1 MCEIDG
7 FVCEESMKEII
18 EYDEVE
24 VLVNMEVS
32 VFVDKE
38 VGVFVDKEVDVFDIE
53 GIEKNYGGDKD
64 KFMENEIKLVEESDI

>member
-7 FVCEESMKEII
+7 LIVCEESMKEII

-32 VFVDKE
+32 
-38 VGVFVDKEVDVFDIE
+38 VFVDKEVDVFDIE

>member
-32 VFVDKE
+32 
-38 VGVFVDKEVDVFDIE
+38 VFVDKEVDVFDIE

>member
-38 VGVFVDKEVDVFDIE
+38 VDVFDIE
-53 GIEKNYGGDKD
+53 GIEKNYGGDKE
-64 KFMENEIKLVEESDI
+64 KLKENEIKLVEENDI

>member
-18 EYDEVE
+18 EYDKEVE

-32 VFVDKE
+32 
-38 VGVFVDKEVDVFDIE
+38 VFVDKEVDVFDIE
-53 GIEKNYGGDKD
+53 GIEKNYEGDKE
-64 KFMENEIKLVEESDI
+64 KLKENEIKLVEESDI

>member
-18 EYDEVE
+18 DYDEVE

-32 VFVDKE
+32 
-38 VGVFVDKEVDVFDIE
+38 VFVDKEVDVFDIE

>member
-7 FVCEESMKEII
+7 FVFEESMKEII
-18 EYDEVE
+18 EYDKEVE

-32 VFVDKE
+32 
-38 VGVFVDKEVDVFDIE
+38 VFVDKEVDVFDIE